1 MKFDNFTF
9 AKMRSTSLLLIVF
22 FIFFSS
28 LPTLMVLFDKE
39 VEMSY
44 TYSNSEEEES
54 NSSFSEI
61 KIFFKVKKIDYKFLL
76 GYHSDLLPFPYIENK
91 LLILP
96 SEVIVPPPKCIIFSA

>member
-9 AKMRSTSLLLIVF
+9 AKMRFTSLLLLVF

-44 TYSNSEEEES
+44 SCSNSEEEES
-54 NSSFSEI
+54 SSSFSEI
-61 KIFFKVKKIDYKFLL
+61 KIFFKLKKIDYKFLL
-76 GYHSDLLPFPYIENK
+76 GYHSNLLPFTYIENN
-91 LLILP
+91 LLKLP
-96 SEVIVPPPKCIIFSA
+96 SEVIVPPPKCITFYA